1 MFCHEGGQ
9 ISIFSEMKKILF
21 MKSIDF
27 VIGIFLDEI
36 WMDHVWFAL
45 IFAAF
50 ECLDTIKRETTRK
63 TSDTAEKT
71 FE

>member
-1 MFCHEGGQ
+1 MFGHKRGQ

-21 MKSIDF
+21 MKSIDL

-36 WMDHVWFAL
+36 WMDHVWLAL
-45 IFAAF
+45 VLAAF
-50 ECLDTIKRETTRK
+50 ECLDTIKRETTGK